1 MSKYELCNVLLKWL
15 QTFQLENTN
24 GSYATLD
31 DVTDG
36 VAMAQVLHQIAPEW
50 FSKDW
55 LSKIKTDVG
64 ENWRLKVSNL
74 KKIIGGVTEYYQEYI
89 NPRLD
94 FVKPDAIKIGE
105 HKDPSELVKL
115 LQLILGCAVNC
126 NRKQEY
132 IKQIML
138 MEESVQNVIMQSIQ
152 ELENLL
158 GSSPLSFSS
167 SLNID
172 SNLQIEQLVSE
183 LQLTAEAR
191 DHLSQKCN
199 ELDMQLTA
207 LHEEKNTIVYEKK
220 RLEEEIQEL
229 LKDPIKDNILRKQID
244 ALKEEIF
251 KLETSRD
258 DYRLKLE
265 LQEKEMADLQIK
277 FDSLQ
282 QMAAEARH
290 LKDEVDILRED
301 ADKVE
306 KLESTLSSY
315 KKKLEELSE
324 LKREKK
330 LLEDRNLTYV
340 QQTLELQEE
349 LKKANTW
356 KTQAEIY
363 KKQVT
368 ELRTNLSE
376 ETKKLDKMEF
386 ENMKA
391 MEKLNALQKEKER
404 LIIERDSLKE
414 ANEELLCNKLQ
425 LNENSPDLSITE
437 GGKSNTVS
445 DGMMST
451 IELKRELVRLQH
463 ENKLL
468 KLTQK
473 QSEEQKL
480 PLLQTMYDDQS
491 QQYNELQTN
500 YRQANQ
506 RILQLEAE
514 LKELSENK
522 NLNNNVLLKE
532 LQNQL
537 QMEKTLRISESTEK
551 ERLSQEV
558 KRFYEAICAKEQ
570 EYEELEDK
578 YRKCLEKARNVAKS
592 FDFPELHSMGEQI
605 NILRGKVSDKDNIL
619 KDVEKQLKQ
628 NKYTKEMEERLV
640 ATAFYNFAQKKQQE
654 SMDQRLI
661 NSNAVSGNVP
671 YLARQRQSAPRR
683 IPLSYNS
690 K

>member
-191 DHLSQKCN
+191 DHLSQK
-199 ELDMQLTA
+199 
-207 LHEEKNTIVYEKK
+207 Y
-220 RLEEEIQEL
+220 
-229 LKDPIKDNILRKQID
+229 
-244 ALKEEIF
+244 
-251 KLETSRD
+251 
-258 DYRLKLE
+258 
-265 LQEKEMADLQIK
+265 
-277 FDSLQ
+277 
-282 QMAAEARH
+282 
-290 LKDEVDILRED
+290 ILRED